1 MAGKPGTSR
10 SITEFFSVQKVPGT
24 SSDTVTDSWEAIS
37 TEDRHSEE
45 SDISGESSDDD
56 EDITVND
63 DQYDASHSG
72 ASSSTSTSHS
82 RSSGL
87 VPPAI
92 EGPNISQFRF
102 DKALNKFKNMK
113 MRRIFTY

>member
-10 SITEFFSVQKVPGT
+10 SITEFFSVQKAPST
-24 SSDTVTDSWEAIS
+24 SSDTVTDSREAKS
-37 TEDRHSEE
+37 TEDRHGEE
-45 SDISGESSDDD
+45 SDISSESSDDD

-63 DQYDASHSG
+63 DQYDAFHSG

-87 VPPAI
+87 VPPATKKPKHSFQS
-92 EGPNISQFRF
+92 G
-102 DKALNKFKNMK
+102 
-113 MRRIFTY
+113 